1 MDCKKH
7 LFAACALMLLVGC
20 ATHPGQST
28 VIMPTR
34 DIMTYQSDCKQ
45 KESQKEF
52 LRKQMVGSETLSD
65 NRLVMNNWLGK
76 IFAVSEGTYAQRA
89 EVDSGWHNA
98 IVRRKLRNYEW
109 CIE

>member
-7 LFAACALMLLVGC
+7 LLATCALMLLVGC
-20 ATHPGQST
+20 ATHPGQTT
-28 VIMPTR
+28 VIMPTK
-34 DIMTYQSDCKQ
+34 DLMTYKSDCKQ

-52 LRKQMVGSETLSD
+52 LQKQMVGSETLSD
-65 NRLVMNNWLGK
+65 NHVVMTNWLGK
-76 IFAVSEGTYAQRA
+76 LFAVGEGTYAQRA

>member
-1 MDCKKH
+1 
-7 LFAACALMLLVGC
+7 MLLVGC
-20 ATHPGQST
+20 ATQPGQST

-34 DIMTYQSDCKQ
+34 DLMTYRSDCNI

-52 LRKQMVGSETLSD
+52 LQKQVVGSETLSD
-65 NRLVMNNWLGK
+65 NRLIMSNWLGQ
-76 IFAVSEGTYAQRA
+76 IFAVGQGTYAQRA

-98 IVRRKLRNYEW
+98 VVRRKMRNYEW